1 MLHAGSSIGIEKDDD
16 TYFARLL
23 FAEFFK
29 RVAKDDIT
37 KAWYN
42 TLRGNCA
49 MSINRLLGLSPRS
62 YAALL
67 LASDFV
73 SIGKRS
79 NVQVNTTALK
89 EWTKKDHY
97 GLGGDRRGCAEH
109 TQSNVVLQNI
119 NPTAEKGKK
128 KDHHLIRIGYYYE
141 EGETIVASK
150 AINDGATP
158 PPLTHRLRTIQ
169 RWFSLNIRDIISK
182 QYQNEKLEQIEEWV
196 RAKELGLDDQI
207 TYSYNLEPRKD
218 TKQSPVANAAVPL
231 ITPTT
236 TAAQTK
242 DADGDNGEG
251 TRKYDMGPNYQDA
264 IPKMTKDKTKHEM
277 TQDAV
282 LDILDRYGLQVKF
295 NDSPENDVDVDY
307 YSDEEDD
314 DDEESYIEEQAEGTE
329 YNDDFEDDYPLLS
342 QIAMPIFDLDYA
354 NPMNKLT
361 AKFNRQNMLRELTT
375 LMQSYDEPLTF
386 ESLNSRGTT
395 LLPVGNK
402 PLNDVLEEM
411 IEQTEQGDDD
421 AAVKTVLQ
429 FLTENYGNELRQE
442 LRRLKLI
449 PRLLDKYDI
458 AALID
463 HANIDVT

>member
-1 MLHAGSSIGIEKDDD
+1 M
-16 TYFARLL
+16 
-23 FAEFFK
+23 
-29 RVAKDDIT
+29 
-37 KAWYN
+37 
-42 TLRGNCA
+42 
-49 MSINRLLGLSPRS
+49 
-62 YAALL
+62 
-67 LASDFV
+67 
-73 SIGKRS
+73 
-79 NVQVNTTALK
+79 
-89 EWTKKDHY
+89 
-97 GLGGDRRGCAEH
+97 
-109 TQSNVVLQNI
+109 LQNI

-150 AINDGATP
+150 SINDGATP

-307 YSDEEDD
+307 IQMRKMTTTKNHTSKNRPKEPNTTMTLRM
-314 DDEESYIEEQAEGTE
+314 I
-329 YNDDFEDDYPLLS
+329 
-342 QIAMPIFDLDYA
+342 IHCCH
-354 NPMNKLT
+354 KLPC
-361 AKFNRQNMLRELTT
+361 QSSIWIMLI
-375 LMQSYDEPLTF
+375 Q
-386 ESLNSRGTT
+386 
-395 LLPVGNK
+395 
-402 PLNDVLEEM
+402 
-411 IEQTEQGDDD
+411 
-421 AAVKTVLQ
+421 
-429 FLTENYGNELRQE
+429 
-442 LRRLKLI
+442 
-449 PRLLDKYDI
+449 
-458 AALID
+458 
-463 HANIDVT
+463 

>member
-1 MLHAGSSIGIEKDDD
+1 M
-16 TYFARLL
+16 
-23 FAEFFK
+23 
-29 RVAKDDIT
+29 
-37 KAWYN
+37 
-42 TLRGNCA
+42 
-49 MSINRLLGLSPRS
+49 
-62 YAALL
+62 
-67 LASDFV
+67 
-73 SIGKRS
+73 
-79 NVQVNTTALK
+79 
-89 EWTKKDHY
+89 
-97 GLGGDRRGCAEH
+97 
-109 TQSNVVLQNI
+109 LQNI

-150 AINDGATP
+150 SINDGATP

-463 HANIDVT
+463 HANQSNSNNTQQIK